1 MKQPSKK
8 RWLWVGCVALGV
20 LLCLPGLALADN
32 FSFTGTFAADDDVQ
46 LFNFTVGASSTVTMI
61 TKSYAGGTLA
71 DGTVISAGGFDPILS
86 LFDSTGSLIGAN
98 DDGSFDVGI
107 DPVTGRRFDTFLQ
120 LVLATGDYMVA
131 VSQFNNF
138 VIGTNLSNGFQQTGD
153 PTFTSSFGCSN
164 GQFCDVTGDNRTN
177 AWAFDVLNVN
187 SASTPG
193 GPAIPEPSTIL
204 LFGSGLAGLIGW
216 RLRKTNQS

>member
-138 VIGTNLSNGFQQTGD
+138 VIGTNLSNGFQ
-153 PTFTSSFGCSN
+153 
-164 GQFCDVTGDNRTN
+164 
-177 AWAFDVLNVN
+177 
-187 SASTPG
+187 
-193 GPAIPEPSTIL
+193 
-204 LFGSGLAGLIGW
+204 
-216 RLRKTNQS
+216 